1 MHQKAVYTYPFPLV
15 MVAESV
21 KFARL
26 WSLGQD
32 A

>member
-1 MHQKAVYTYPFPLV
+1 MFVLTLHVLKLV